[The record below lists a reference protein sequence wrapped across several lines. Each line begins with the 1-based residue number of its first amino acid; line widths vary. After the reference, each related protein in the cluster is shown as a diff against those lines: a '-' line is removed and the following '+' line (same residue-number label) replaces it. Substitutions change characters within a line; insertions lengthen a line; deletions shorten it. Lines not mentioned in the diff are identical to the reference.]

1 MRVAR
6 LGNPLISNMKNNFKT
21 THLSAIKAAFPHT
34 IPIMAGYLFLGTSY
48 GILMASRGFSF
59 IYPLMTSMFVFAGSM
74 EFALAGLLVGAFAP
88 VEAILLALMIN
99 ARHIFYG
106 ISMLDKYRGMGK
118 KKFYLVFAL
127 TDETFSVNYSAE
139 PPKGC
144 DRGLFYFYVS
154 LLNHLYWMAG
164 ASIGGIFGGL
174 IPVDVK
180 GIDFAMTALFVVIL
194 LEQILAGKKN
204 LPSVIIGVG
213 FSVLS
218 LLVVGASDF
227 IIPAM
232 IMMILALSVFSKH
245 ISRLHNG
252 GAEE

>member
-1 MRVAR
+1 
-6 LGNPLISNMKNNFKT
+6 MKNT
-21 THLSAIKAAFPHT
+21 TSNHLAAIKAAFPHT
-34 IPIMAGYLFLGTSY
+34 IPVMAGYLFLGMSY

-59 IYPLMTSMFVFAGSM
+59 VYPLCTSMFVFAGSM
-74 EFALAGLLVGAFAP
+74 EFALAGLLIGAFSP
-88 VEAILLALMIN
+88 FEAMLLALMIN

-106 ISMLDKYRGMGK
+106 ISMLDKYKGMGK

-139 PPKGC
+139 PPRDV

-154 LLNHLYWMAG
+154 LLDHLYWVAG
-164 ASIGGIFGGL
+164 AAFGGIFGGL
-174 IPVDVK
+174 IPVDIQ

-194 LEQILAGKKN
+194 LEQILSGKKN

-213 FSVLS
+213 FSLLS
-218 LLVVGASDF
+218 LLIFGASDF

-232 IMMILALSVFSKH
+232 AAMLLSLSVFSKQ
-245 ISRLHNG
+245 IGKLHSG
-252 GAEE
+252 GDAQ

>member
-1 MRVAR
+1 
-6 LGNPLISNMKNNFKT
+6 
-21 THLSAIKAAFPHT
+21 
-34 IPIMAGYLFLGTSY
+34 
-48 GILMASRGFSF
+48 MASRGFSF
-59 IYPLMTSMFVFAGSM
+59 IYPLCTSMFIFAGSM

-88 VEAILLALMIN
+88 VEALLLALMIN

-118 KKFYLVFAL
+118 KKLYLIFAL

-139 PPKGC
+139 PPEGV

-154 LLNHLYWMAG
+154 LLDHLYWIMG
-164 ASIGGIFGGL
+164 AAFGGIFGGL
-174 IPVDVK
+174 IPVGVK

-204 LPSVIIGVG
+204 FPSVLIGVG
-213 FSVLS
+213 FSLLS
-218 LLVVGASDF
+218 LLIFGASDF

-232 IMMILALSVFSKH
+232 AAMLLALSVFSRS
-245 ISRLHNG
+245 IGRGFLEGAQSGAPDLTNDVG
-252 GAEE
+252 GAGK